1 MFLTKLAFK
10 NLARHRNRT
19 MITAIIIALAIFFY
33 IIMDSLVGGMTEMS
47 YQTIIDYEAGHLQV
61 ANKTYWEEEE
71 KLPLENLLPDA
82 AGILA
87 VTEKTD
93 GYLAGS
99 PELNFQARLNNG
111 GDELPVIGKGILPG
125 EFLKVFALEGQLL
138 EGSMFASGES
148 RVVMGKRLAEL
159 MELRVG
165 DYITLIVKDKNET
178 FNTIEAEIAGLVHTG
193 NPNVNQNFVYLPL
206 DLAQKALNVG
216 SKVSKI
222 MIRLENKNQAPV
234 IAVSLEKELTR
245 NDGNLGVYSWNE
257 LDAVSFAEAQKIE
270 NQVILAIILS
280 IAAIA
285 IVNTVILAALERRE
299 EIGMMKAMGL
309 RNIEVVYTFV
319 LESVGIGILGGII
332 GIVLGVAGV
341 WMMVINGI
349 DFEAMYGM
357 DMSSFGMPVIG
368 KVYGVWN
375 PAAFIKVVAF
385 GIIVSFLAS
394 ILPAYQA
401 ADKDPVRTIYHR

>member
-19 MITAIIIALAIFFY
+19 MITAIIIALAIFLY

-47 YQTIIDYEAGHLQV
+47 YQTIIDYETGHLQV
-61 ANKTYWEEEE
+61 ANKAYWEEEE

-82 AGILA
+82 ARILA
-87 VTEKTD
+87 VTEKID

-125 EFLKVFALEGQLL
+125 EFLKVFALEGQLV

-159 MELRVG
+159 MELQVG
-165 DYITLIVKDKNET
+165 DYITLLVKDKNET

-193 NPNVNQNFVYLPL
+193 NPNVNQNLVYLPL

-234 IAVSLEKELTR
+234 IAPLLEKELKR
-245 NDGNLGVYSWNE
+245 NDGDLGVYSWNE

-270 NQVILAIILS
+270 NQVILTIILS

-319 LESVGIGILGGII
+319 LESVGIGVLGGII
-332 GIVLGVAGV
+332 GVVLGVAGV
-341 WMMVINGI
+341 WLMVAHGI

-357 DMSSFGMPVIG
+357 DLASFGMPVIG

-375 PAAFIKVVAF
+375 PAAFVKVVAF
-385 GIIVSFLAS
+385 GIIVSFLSS

-401 ADKDPVRTIYHR
+401 ADKDPVRTIYHH

>member
-19 MITAIIIALAIFFY
+19 MIKAIIIALAIFLY

-47 YQTIIDYEAGHLQV
+47 YQTIIDYETGHLQV
-61 ANKTYWEEEE
+61 ANKAYWEEEE

-82 AGILA
+82 ARILA
-87 VTEKTD
+87 VTEKID

-125 EFLKVFALEGQLL
+125 EFLKVFALEGQLV

-148 RVVMGKRLAEL
+148 RVVMGKRLTEL
-159 MELRVG
+159 MELQVG
-165 DYITLIVKDKNET
+165 DYITLLVKDKNET

-193 NPNVNQNFVYLPL
+193 NPNVNQNLVYLPL

-234 IAVSLEKELTR
+234 IAPLLEKELKR
-245 NDGNLGVYSWNE
+245 NDGDLGVYSWNE

-270 NQVILAIILS
+270 NQVILTIILS

-319 LESVGIGILGGII
+319 LESVGIGVLGGII
-332 GIVLGVAGV
+332 GVVLGVAGV
-341 WMMVINGI
+341 WLMVAHGI

-357 DMSSFGMPVIG
+357 DLASFGMPVIG

-375 PAAFIKVVAF
+375 PAAFVKVVAF
-385 GIIVSFLAS
+385 GIIVSFLSS

-401 ADKDPVRTIYHR
+401 ADKDPVRTIYHH

>member
-1 MFLTKLAFK
+1 MV
-10 NLARHRNRT
+10 N
-19 MITAIIIALAIFFY
+19 
-33 IIMDSLVGGMTEMS
+33 
-47 YQTIIDYEAGHLQV
+47 EA
-61 ANKTYWEEEE
+61 YWEEEE
-71 KLPLENLLPDA
+71 KLPLENLLSGD
-82 AGILA
+82 AGIMA
-87 VTEKTD
+87 AIEKSD
-93 GYLAGS
+93 GYLAS
-99 PELNFQARLNNG
+99 SSELNFQARLNNG
-111 GDELPVIGKGILPG
+111 GDELPVIGKGIVPE

-138 EGSMFASGES
+138 EGRMFASGES

-159 MELRVG
+159 MELQVG
-165 DYITLIVKDKNET
+165 DYITLLVKDKNET

-193 NPNVNQNFVYLPL
+193 NPNVNQNLVYLPL

-222 MIRLENKNQAPV
+222 MIKLENKNQAPV
-234 IAVSLEKELTR
+234 IAALLAKELTR

-319 LESVGIGILGGII
+319 LESVGIGVLGGII
-332 GIVLGVAGV
+332 GMVLGIAGV
-341 WMMVINGI
+341 WMMVVNGI

-385 GIIVSFLAS
+385 GIIVSLLAS

-401 ADKDPVRTIYHR
+401 AEKDPVQTIYHR

>member
-10 NLARHRNRT
+10 NLARHSNRT
-19 MITAIIIALAIFFY
+19 YITAIIIALAIFFY
-33 IIMDSLVGGMTEMS
+33 IIMDALVGGMTEMS
-47 YQTIIDYEAGHLQV
+47 YQTIIDYEAGHLQI
-61 ANKTYWEEEE
+61 ANEEYWEEEE
-71 KLPLENLLPDA
+71 ELPLENLLPDA

-87 VTEKTD
+87 AIEKTD

-111 GDELPVIGKGILPG
+111 GDELPVIGKGIVPG

-138 EGSMFASGES
+138 EGGMFASGES

-159 MELRVG
+159 MELQVG
-165 DYITLIVKDKNET
+165 DYITLLVKDKNET
-178 FNTIEAEIAGLVHTG
+178 FNTIEAEIAGLVHTS
-193 NPNVNQNFVYLPL
+193 NSNVNQNLVYLPL
-206 DLAQKALNVG
+206 DLAQKALNVEN
-216 SKVSKI
+216 KVSKI

-234 IAVSLEKELTR
+234 IAALLEKELKR
-245 NDGNLGVYSWNE
+245 NDGNLGVYSWKE

-319 LESVGIGILGGII
+319 LESVGIGVLGGII

-341 WMMVINGI
+341 WMMATNGM
-349 DFEAMYGM
+349 DFEGMYGM

-394 ILPAYQA
+394 IIPAYQA
-401 ADKDPVRTIYHR
+401 AEKDPVQTIYHR